1 MVTKSWEEQEAP
13 GPHLPPSR
21 PLLVPPSLN
30 LPPSLMLQVTESWEE
45 QEARLEAYANE
56 LEAKE
61 QEEKEAAA
69 GAAASEMQQ

>member
-1 MVTKSWEEQEAP
+1 
-13 GPHLPPSR
+13 
-21 PLLVPPSLN
+21 
-30 LPPSLMLQVTESWEE
+30 MLQVTESWEE